1 MLKKLPFFAAILYL
15 IILSSCNSRGRQE
28 KQADERLKQIE
39 QLIIANDY
47 NSAKLK
53 IDTINLLFP
62 RLVAKRK
69 IAAAYKDTIIRR
81 ESARTIIYCDSIL
94 PFKQHVLDSILKEFR
109 FEKNET
115 YQEFGNYVYKSQITE
130 QNTNRNYLKCYVD
143 ENADLYFVSNVT
155 GSKTE
160 HFAVQVSVNNLQAQ
174 TDTTN
179 KSKGIFHSFTDG
191 GVYWESL
198 TFKNED
204 DNGISA
210 FIAQHKSERI
220 KVSLLGKKKISYYL
234 SEQDKKAIAAT
245 YDLWTVKKEIKQL
258 QKESEKATVRIG
270 RIKLRYEN

>member
-1 MLKKLPFFAAILYL
+1 MLKKLSFFAAILYL
-15 IILSSCNSRGRQE
+15 TFLSSCNSKVKQE
-28 KQADERLKQIE
+28 KQAEERLEQIE

-47 NSAKLK
+47 NTAKLK

-81 ESARTIIYCDSIL
+81 ESARTLVYCDSIL
-94 PFKQHVLDSILKEFR
+94 PIKQHVLDSIQKEFR
-109 FEKNET
+109 FEKDET

-130 QNTNRNYLKCYVD
+130 QNTNRNYLRCYVD

-160 HFAVQVSVNNLQAQ
+160 HFAVQVSVNNLQVQ

-179 KSKGIFHSFTDG
+179 KAKGIFHSFTDG
-191 GVYWESL
+191 GIYWESL

-204 DNGISA
+204 DNGITA
-210 FIAQHKSERI
+210 FIAQHKSERV

-245 YDLWTVKKEIKQL
+245 YDLWIVKKEVKQL